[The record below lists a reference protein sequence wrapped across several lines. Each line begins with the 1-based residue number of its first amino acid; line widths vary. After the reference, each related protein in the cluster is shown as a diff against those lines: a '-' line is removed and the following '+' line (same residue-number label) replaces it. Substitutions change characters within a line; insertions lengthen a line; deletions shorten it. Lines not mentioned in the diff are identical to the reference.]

1 MVRQGSAKARFL
13 VRFQIVSPLKK
24 KLMVRSN
31 RQIKYVREVR
41 FDSLRI

>member
-13 VRFQIVSPLKK
+13 VQFQIVSPLK